1 MYAPDP
7 NLNTPPLPGLLT
19 MPGRDIVL
27 DLPNG
32 NASDMD
38 GNGGGSPP
46 RCHATIAITTNQA
59 RTKVQNA
66 MTRPNNYHT
75 CNPAGGTLSGMN
87 SVDNFIN
94 GANPYSDPPSNT
106 PVLQTGPTALTSVSY
121 LTSLVTSLSASANY
135 VGVDT
140 GSVNLGTITNPRIVV
155 INGAFGMSGNA
166 NGAGILV
173 VTGKLTMNGTPGYT
187 GAIYVIGTGVV
198 ERRGGGNGQIN
209 CGGMLIA
216 NTVTPDSTNPALAG
230 TATYTI
236 NGGGNSSFNEC
247 PSASSGDN
255 ARFSRP
261 LKRLSFQQ
269 LR

>member
-1 MYAPDP
+1 
-7 NLNTPPLPGLLT
+7 LPGLLT

-59 RTKVQNA
+59 RSRVQSA

-75 CNPAGGTLSGMN
+75 CNPVGGTLTGMA
-87 SVDNFIN
+87 SVDNFIG
-94 GANPYSDPPSNT
+94 GANPYNDPANNT
-106 PVLQTGPTALTSVSY
+106 PVLQTGPTALTSVAY
-121 LTSLVTSLSASANY
+121 LTSLVASISASANY
-135 VGVDT
+135 VGADT
-140 GSVNLGTITNPRIVV
+140 GSINLGTIANPRVNV
-155 INGAFGMSGNA
+155 ITGNFNMGGNTSGS
-166 NGAGILV
+166 GILV
-173 VTGKLTMNGTPGYT
+173 VTGNLTMNGTPGYT
-187 GAIYVIGTGVV
+187 GAIFVIGTGVV
-198 ERRGGGNGQIN
+198 NRVGGGNGQIN

-216 NTVTPDSTNPALAG
+216 NTVTPDSTNPALVG

-247 PSASSGDN
+247 PSAGGGDN